1 MDIEIIRS
9 QDNWETIKAEVQS
22 IATEYDRL
30 RPIATDYDRLS
41 EEEKQLLLY
50 LLDHHQIVRKEAV
63 QLLKIGETKTKEVFN
78 ELLDKEL
85 IKRKGKGRATF
96 YTLNHK

>member
-1 MDIEIIRS
+1 M
-9 QDNWETIKAEVQS
+9 
-22 IATEYDRL
+22 
-30 RPIATDYDRLS
+30 
-41 EEEKQLLLY
+41 
-50 LLDHHQIVRKEAV
+50 DHHQIVRKKAV

-96 YTLNHK
+96 YTLTNN

>member
-1 MDIEIIRS
+1 MILCIS
-9 QDNWETIKAEVQS
+9 KSFTKKKLQS
-22 IATEYDRL
+22 INRTQNNQL
-30 RPIATDYDRLS
+30 RSITTDYDRLS

-50 LLDHHQIVRKEAV
+50 LMDHHQIVRKKAV

-96 YTLNHK
+96 YTLTNN